1 MDGLGWEGLG
11 RDDTGVRVAS
21 VMQDNY
27 LGSKFMRWCR
37 LAGKMVR
44 RLEVGEEPTGNRFS
58 DVVPVLVTTT
68 LGYPGPCRASSGCQ
82 QSYYPVSTY
91 SGRLGGLPE
100 RGVHGTV
107 VSGC

>member
-44 RLEVGEEPTGNRFS
+44 RLEVGESPR
-58 DVVPVLVTTT
+58 VTVSAT
-68 LGYPGPCRASSGCQ
+68 SSL
-82 QSYYPVSTY
+82 Y
-91 SGRLGGLPE
+91 LALL
-100 RGVHGTV
+100 
-107 VSGC
+107 